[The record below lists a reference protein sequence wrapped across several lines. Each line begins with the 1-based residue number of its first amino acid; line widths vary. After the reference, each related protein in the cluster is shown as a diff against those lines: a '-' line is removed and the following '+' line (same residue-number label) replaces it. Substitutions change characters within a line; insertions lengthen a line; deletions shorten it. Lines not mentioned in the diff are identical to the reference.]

1 VRVRT
6 TFALVALVMPLQVPP
21 ARSQAPAFEAASIKP
36 THDTPGSTSGIT
48 STPGR
53 ITGRNVT
60 LKRCIRGAYDIPET
74 LILSGPKWIDE
85 DRYDIEAVASGP
97 ASDHEMMVML
107 QSLLADRFQLKFHR
121 EQKDMSGYALVV
133 TSGLRVERS
142 PDDTPATTSASRGR
156 LEARASTMANLAQK
170 LSDAL
175 KVPVVDF
182 TRLEGRFNFTLSWD
196 PTEVN
201 PSAPAST
208 STSSAR
214 SSGPSVFTAVQE
226 QLGLKLESR
235 KVPVDV
241 LVIDAASKPSVN

>member
-1 VRVRT
+1 VRART
-6 TFALVALVMPLQVPP
+6 TCALVALGMLLQVPL
-21 ARSQAPAFEAASIKP
+21 ARSQAAAFEAASIKP
-36 THDTPGSTSGIT
+36 THDTPGSTSGIN
-48 STPGR
+48 STRGR

-85 DRYDIEAVASGP
+85 DRYDIDAVASDP
-97 ASDHEMMVML
+97 AGDHEMMVML
-107 QSLLADRFQLKFHR
+107 QSLLVDRFQLKLHR
-121 EQKDMSGYALVV
+121 EQKEMSGYALVV
-133 TSGLRVERS
+133 KNGPRVERV
-142 PDDTPATTSASRGR
+142 PNDTSATTSASRGR

-175 KVPVVDF
+175 KVPVVDV
-182 TRLEGRFNFTLSWD
+182 THLEGRFNFTLSWD
-196 PTEVN
+196 PTDVN
-201 PSAPAST
+201 P
-208 STSSAR
+208 
-214 SSGPSVFTAVQE
+214 SGPSVFTALQE